1 MVTKVLEIVDLPDSG
16 QVQLAWA
23 SNSERQTAPP
33 VPLQSL
39 LDDAARNE
47 IGWYFQSF
55 LQDPF
60 GPSKTRGETVE
71 GGLRNL
77 GRLLFE
83 VVFRGNPEA
92 NAGFSQARS
101 DGLAEYQLSI
111 ISQRAEFL
119 DLPWELM
126 NEAEVGYVAPLLAS
140 VVRQTSGT
148 PLDFI
153 SVELSNQQ
161 FNVLQVSPMPGLE
174 DQSPAGGARD
184 ATPLN
189 PGNMSRE
196 ALRVLESLEVEVELE
211 RARPGTLEA
220 LTGHLSGRRGH
231 FHLVHLDGIN
241 CDDSGALL
249 FEDESGAAVTVAP
262 STLAELF
269 AQAGVPI
276 VLVNA
281 GGANSQLKPGQWASI
296 AAQLAESG
304 VPQVVLVPH
313 ALPPAGRELFVGR
326 LVRQL
331 VQGKDAAQAVATAR
345 QTLMD
350 QPQRTSTAG
359 PIIYWDWIVP
369 TVFQSAQ
376 CALPTI
382 EAEQADPLTP
392 PNLQPQDTHEDAI
405 PQGGPY
411 GLLGREAEMRQLER
425 LLQRNP
431 VVLMT
436 GSTGVGKSEL
446 ALGLA
451 RWSQNTGARPGGV
464 FYSSFEVGAGLERV
478 VHEIGTTVVG
488 LPFADMTKPNQRE
501 WIVEYLSERSC
512 LLVWDG
518 VESVAGFPEQ
528 EANALLDASER
539 TELASF
545 VSEITQTGST
555 SVLLASRKSAESW
568 LTTPSAN
575 FALTGLSPYDRLEF
589 AWELQDKLGLHE
601 AVTRERAEI
610 HLGQDYLRLLELI
623 EGHPLAIRIAIPVL
637 KEVPASVMLTELN
650 ARMGQLTAASLEDG
664 RDPFL
669 TALMDYSFS
678 RMSHR
683 SRVHL
688 PFFSLFQRRVMM
700 DILTHITQERA
711 YRTAMGEELGWGACR
726 TLLRS
731 AREAGFLDPVTPSV
745 YQIHP
750 ALPWFYGRKLSGQ
763 AGGNAIRQLEQ
774 EFVRVYADTADYFM
788 ETLYENQDAGA
799 TAVLAEEGNITQAL
813 GLALEDSQWDSVQVL
828 VQPLAQVYRMQK
840 RYPELRRLRRQLLE
854 AIAPDGRGS
863 GEADSKGAIE
873 LWMYLLGTEASE
885 ATETLDFAHA
895 DGLNRQLLE
904 YLSSTDEGAA
914 DPRTASVYHQ
924 MGVAEQHRWNLDGAE
939 DLFQSSLAIIEG
951 GEEQEAIADD
961 YFSIGQI
968 RQYQRRYTE
977 AKEWYQK
984 ALDIH
989 QRIGDG
995 EEMVKDYRALGLAAQ
1010 YKFEYEEAESWYQ
1023 QARAILEEN
1032 RDEENVVLVF
1042 HELGTVYHARYLFEE
1057 AESWY
1062 QQALHLSDRL
1072 GMHTQMATEFHHL
1085 GLLCQA
1091 RGMFYEDA
1099 EEWFELALDKREG
1112 LGDRRGA
1119 GDECRHLG
1127 LLLHEHNQYDKAEQW
1142 YRKALEAFEEVGDL
1156 NRTARTYGQLGKLA
1170 EDGGDLPGALEWAA
1184 RTYQL
1189 AVDHSLPVLVQVKAH
1204 LGGLRDKYGEAEFT
1218 TWWHG
1223 FMGSEPPPDLDVN
1236 DLPPL

>member
-1 MVTKVLEIVDLPDSG
+1 MTKALEIIDLPDSS
-16 QVQLAWA
+16 QVQLAWTNG
-23 SNSERQTAPP
+23 SDRQAAPP
-33 VPLQSL
+33 ASFQLP
-39 LDDAARNE
+39 LDDAAQDE
-47 IGWYFQSF
+47 IAWYFQGF

-71 GGLRNL
+71 GGFRNL

-92 NAGFSQARS
+92 EAGFSQARA
-101 DGLAEYQLSI
+101 DGLSEYQLSI
-111 ISQRAEFL
+111 TSGRPEFL
-119 DLPWELM
+119 ALPWELM
-126 NEAEVGYVAPLLAS
+126 NEAEVGYVAPLLDS
-140 VVRQTSGT
+140 VVRRASQG
-148 PLDFI
+148 PLATFD
-153 SVELSNQQ
+153 VALPTGQ
-161 FNVLQVSPMPGLE
+161 FNVLQVSPMPDLGN
-174 DQSPAGGARD
+174 QSPTGIGNGGA
-184 ATPLN
+184 PVN
-189 PGNMSRE
+189 PGNMSKE
-196 ALRVLESLEVEVELE
+196 ALGILESLEVEVELE
-211 RARPGTLEA
+211 CLRPATLGA
-220 LTGHLSGRRGH
+220 LTAYLAGHPGH
-231 FHLVHLDGIN
+231 FHFAHLDGLA
-241 CDDSGALL
+241 C
-249 FEDESGAAVTVAP
+249 DESGSVLLEGQDGPGNPITP
-262 STLAELF
+262 SRLGELM
-269 AQAGVPI
+269 AQANVPL
-276 VLVNA
+276 VLLNPA
-281 GGANSQLKPGQWASI
+281 GGGSQGKAAQWSSI
-296 AAQLAESG
+296 AAQLAASG
-304 VPQVVLVPH
+304 VPQVVLVSYP
-313 ALPPAGRELFVGR
+313 LPPAGREIFVSG
-326 LVRQL
+326 LVREL
-331 VQGKDAAQAVATAR
+331 VRGKDAAQSVAAAR

-350 QPQRTSTAG
+350 QPQRASTAG
-359 PIIYWDWIVP
+359 PVIYWDWIVP
-369 TVFQSAQ
+369 TVFQSAE
-376 CALPTI
+376 CALPAI
-382 EAEQADPLTP
+382 EVETPNPLTP
-392 PNLQPQDTHEDAI
+392 PNLQPQDTHEDTI

-411 GLLGREAEMRQLER
+411 GLLGRQTESRQLEQ
-425 LLQRNP
+425 LLQDNA

-436 GSTGVGKSEL
+436 GNTGVGKSEL

-451 RWSQNTGARPGGV
+451 RWLQNTKARPGGV
-464 FYSSFEVGAGLERV
+464 FYSTFEVGAGLERV
-478 VHEIGTTVVG
+478 VHEIGATVAG
-488 LPFADMTKPNQRE
+488 LPFADMTRANQRE
-501 WIVEYLSERSC
+501 WVAEYLRERSC
-512 LLVWDG
+512 LLIWDG
-518 VESVAGFPEQ
+518 VDSIAGFPQQ

-539 TELASF
+539 VELDSF
-545 VSEITQTGST
+545 VNEITQTGMT
-555 SVLLASRKSAESW
+555 SVLLASRKSAETW
-568 LTTPSAN
+568 LTAPYATFHLP
-575 FALTGLSPYDRLEF
+575 GLNPYDRIEL
-589 AWELQDKLGLHE
+589 AWELQDKSRLNE
-601 AVTRERAEI
+601 AVTRDRAEI
-610 HLGQDYLRLLELI
+610 HLGGDYLELLDLI
-623 EGHPLAIRIAIPVL
+623 EGHPLAMRIVIPVL
-637 KEVPASVMLTELN
+637 KEVPASVVLTEIRT
-650 ARMGQLTAASLEDG
+650 RMQELTPASLEDG

-678 RMSHR
+678 RMPRR

-688 PFFSLFQRRVMM
+688 PFFSLFQRRIMM
-700 DILTHITQERA
+700 DVLTHITQERA

-731 AREAGFLDPVTPSV
+731 ARESGFLDPVTPSV

-763 AGGNAIRQLEQ
+763 ASGPVIHQLEQ

-813 GLALEDSQWDSVQVL
+813 GLALEDGEWDNVQVL

-854 AIAPDGRGS
+854 VISPEGRGAE
-863 GEADSKGAIE
+863 EAETKGAAE

-885 ATETLDFAHA
+885 ATETSDFAHA
-895 DGLNRQLLE
+895 DVLNRQLLD
-904 YLSSTDEGAA
+904 YLTSTEEGAT
-914 DPRTASVYHQ
+914 DPRTAAVYHQ
-924 MGVAEQHRWNLDGAE
+924 MGVAEQHRWNLEGAE
-939 DLFQSSLAIIEG
+939 DLFQRSLAIIEG

-961 YFSIGQI
+961 YFCIGQVH
-968 RQYQRRYTE
+968 QYQRLYTE

-1072 GMHTQMATEFHHL
+1072 GMQSQMATEFHHL

-1099 EEWFELALDKREG
+1099 EEWFELALEKREG

-1127 LLLHEHNQYDKAEQW
+1127 LLLHEHNQHEGAEQW
-1142 YRKALEAFEEVGDL
+1142 YRRALEAFEEVGDL

-1170 EDGGDLPGALEWAA
+1170 EDRGDLPGALEWAA

-1189 AVDHSLPVLVQVKAH
+1189 AVDHTLPVLVQVKAH
-1204 LGGLRDKYGEAEFT
+1204 LGALRDKYGEAAFT

-1223 FMGSEPPPDLDVN
+1223 FVGNEPPSDLNSDDRPV
-1236 DLPPL
+1236 L

>member
-1 MVTKVLEIVDLPDSG
+1 MTKALEIVHLPHSG
-16 QVQLAWA
+16 QVQLAWT
-23 SNSERQTAPP
+23 SGTDRRTAPP
-33 VPLQSL
+33 ASFQHPV
-39 LDDAARNE
+39 DDDARNE
-47 IGWYFQSF
+47 IGWYFQRF

-60 GPSKTRGETVE
+60 GQSKARGEAVE

-83 VVFRGNPEA
+83 VVFRGNSEA
-92 NAGFSQARS
+92 EAAFSQAMS
-101 DGLAEYQLSI
+101 DGLSEYQLSI
-111 ISQRAEFL
+111 ISERPEFL
-119 DLPWELM
+119 GLPWELL
-126 NEAEVGYVAPLLAS
+126 NEPEAGYVAPLLAS
-140 VVRQTSGT
+140 LVRRTSQT
-148 PLDFI
+148 PLD
-153 SVELSNQQ
+153 VVQPELSNQQ
-161 FNVLQVSPMPGLE
+161 FNVLQVAPMPRPAS
-174 DQSPAGGARD
+174 SPDVNGVPPNPGYMSRD
-184 ATPLN
+184 ALKVL
-189 PGNMSRE
+189 E
-196 ALRVLESLEVEVELE
+196 ALDVEVELDHL
-211 RARPGTLEA
+211 RPATFDSLAE
-220 LTGHLSGRRGH
+220 HLDGRSGR
-231 FHLVHLDGIN
+231 FHLVHLDALS

-249 FEDESGAAVTVAP
+249 FEDRNGAINPVTP
-262 STLAELF
+262 SQLGELF
-269 AQAGVPI
+269 SRAGIPI
-276 VLVNA
+276 VLLNA
-281 GGANSQLKPGQWASI
+281 GGVQDKPAQWSSI
-296 AAQLAESG
+296 AAELAASG
-304 VPQVVLVPH
+304 VPQVVLASYP
-313 ALPPAGRELFVGR
+313 LPPAAREVFFRSVIR
-326 LVRQL
+326 EL
-331 VQGKDAAQAVATAR
+331 VQGKDAAQAVAAAR

-350 QPQRTSTAG
+350 QPQRASTGG
-359 PIIYWDWIVP
+359 PVIYWDWIVP
-369 TVFQSAQ
+369 TVFQSAESS
-376 CALPTI
+376 LPAI
-382 EAEQADPLTP
+382 EVERPDPLTP
-392 PNLQPQDTHEDAI
+392 PNLQPQETHEDTI

-411 GLLGREAEMRQLER
+411 GLLGRQAESRDLER
-425 LLQRNP
+425 LLAANP
-431 VVLMT
+431 VVLMSGT
-436 GSTGVGKSEL
+436 TGVGKSEL

-464 FYSSFEVGAGLERV
+464 FYSTFEVGAGLERV
-478 VHEIGTTVVG
+478 VHEIGTTVAG
-488 LPFADMTKPNQRE
+488 LPFADMTRANQRD
-501 WIVEYLSERSC
+501 WAVEYLQAQSC

-518 VESVAGFPEQ
+518 VESIAGFPEQ

-545 VSEITQTGST
+545 VRDVTQTGQT
-555 SVLLASRKSAESW
+555 AVLLSSRKSAENW
-568 LTTPSAN
+568 LNTPYAT
-575 FALTGLSPYDRLEF
+575 FDLTGLNSYDRLEF
-589 AWELQDKLGLHE
+589 AWDLQEKLGLHE

-610 HLGQDYLRLLELI
+610 HLGQDYLDLLDLI
-623 EGHPLAIRIAIPVL
+623 EGHPLAMRIAIPVL
-637 KEVPASVMLTELN
+637 KEVPASVMLTELR
-650 ARMGQLTAASLEDG
+650 ARMQDLSPASLEDG
-664 RDPFL
+664 RAPFL

-683 SRVHL
+683 SRTHL
-688 PFFSLFQRRVMM
+688 PFISLFQRRIMM
-700 DILTHITQERA
+700 DVLTHITQERA

-731 AREAGFLDPVTPSV
+731 ARESGFLDPVTPSV

-763 AGGNAIRQLEQ
+763 AGGTAIRQLEQ

-840 RYPELRRLRRQLLE
+840 RYPELRRLRRQVLDVV
-854 AIAPDGRGS
+854 APEGGGA
-863 GEADSKGAIE
+863 GEAEARGAIE

-895 DGLNRQLLE
+895 DGLNGQLLE
-904 YLSSTDEGAA
+904 YLSSTEDGAT
-914 DPRTASVYHQ
+914 DPRTAAVFHQ

-939 DLFQSSLAIIEG
+939 DLFQSSLAIIEA
-951 GEEQEAIADD
+951 GEEQEAVADD

-989 QRIGDG
+989 QRIGDA

-1042 HELGTVYHARYLFEE
+1042 HELGTVYHARYLFEQ
-1057 AESWY
+1057 AENWY
-1062 QQALHLSDRL
+1062 TQSLHLSDRL
-1072 GMHTQMATEFHHL
+1072 GLHNQMAIEFHHL

-1099 EEWFELALDKREG
+1099 EEWFELALEKRES

-1127 LLLHEHNQYDKAEQW
+1127 LLLHENSQFEKAEQW
-1142 YRKALEAFEEVGDL
+1142 YRRALEAFEDVGDL
-1156 NRTARTYGQLGKLA
+1156 SRTARTYGQLGKLA
-1170 EDGGDLPGALEWAA
+1170 EDGGDLSGALEWAA

-1189 AVDHSLPVLVQVKAH
+1189 ALDHSLPVLVQVKAH
-1204 LGGLRDKYGEAEFT
+1204 LGVLRDKYGEEEFI
-1218 TWWHG
+1218 TWWRG
-1223 FMGSEPPPDLDVN
+1223 TMGSEPPSDLDAD
-1236 DLPPL
+1236 DLPIL